1 MSDETQTALDEE
13 EQKRIALDILLEA
26 WDRALAQD
34 VEPEVLATA
43 AIYAALTDMVDLY
56 GEEPV
61 ATLVES
67 LPERIRDGE
76 FTLEDE
82 EEDGEDGED
91 EGEAQS
97 GRPGGN
103 SAA

>member
-76 FTLEDE
+76 FTLEE
-82 EEDGEDGED
+82 EEEDGED